1 LWSKAGNNNQRKKM
15 PRLTVR
21 VVSDQPDEYQGK
33 KGLVKTQVFTCQDLC
48 PSGAR
53 LKDNF
58 DYVLSE
64 EEKTKWAGKMLD
76 KTIVLDV
83 IELRPPPFGTRLR
96 AGGRIHSTELDK
108 K

>member
-1 LWSKAGNNNQRKKM
+1 MRI
-15 PRLTVR
+15 
-21 VVSDQPDEYQGK
+21 VSDQPDEYTGK

-64 EEKTKWAGKMLD
+64 PEKEKYAGKMLD
-76 KTIVLDV
+76 KEIELDV

-96 AGGRIHSTELDK
+96 SSGRIYSTPLDK

>member
-1 LWSKAGNNNQRKKM
+1 M
-15 PRLTVR
+15 PRMKVR

-33 KGLVKTQVFTCQDLC
+33 KGLVKTQVLTCQDVC
-48 PSGAR
+48 SSGAR

-58 DYVLSE
+58 DYVLIE
-64 EEKTKWAGKMLD
+64 PEKEKYAGKMLD
-76 KTIVLDV
+76 KELELDV

-96 AGGRIHSTELDK
+96 ANGRIHSTSIDK

>member
-1 LWSKAGNNNQRKKM
+1 M
-15 PRLTVR
+15 RLKVR
-21 VVSDQPDEYQGK
+21 VISDQPDEYQGK

-64 EEKTKWAGKMLD
+64 PEKEKYAGKMLD
-76 KTIVLDV
+76 KEMELDV

-96 AGGRIHSTELDK
+96 ANGRIHLTALDPK

>member
-1 LWSKAGNNNQRKKM
+1 MQ
-15 PRLTVR
+15 VR

-33 KGLVKTQVFTCQDLC
+33 KGLVKTHVFTCQDIC

-58 DYVLSE
+58 DYVLTDG
-64 EEKTKWAGKMLD
+64 EKEKLAGKMLD
-76 KTIVLDV
+76 KTLVLDV
-83 IELRPPPFGTRLR
+83 IELRPPPFGSRLR
-96 AGGRIHSTELDK
+96 ANGRIHETQLDK

>member
-1 LWSKAGNNNQRKKM
+1 M

-21 VVSDQPDEYQGK
+21 IVSDQPDEYTGK
-33 KGLVKTQVFTCQDLC
+33 KGLVKSHIFTCQDIC

-58 DYVLSE
+58 DYVLSDA
-64 EEKTKWAGKMLD
+64 EKERLAGKMLD
-76 KTIVLDV
+76 KDMVLDV
-83 IELRPPPFGTRLR
+83 IELRPPPFGSRLR
-96 AGGRIHSTELDK
+96 ASGRIVSTPLDSK

>member
-1 LWSKAGNNNQRKKM
+1 M
-15 PRLTVR
+15 PRMRVR

-33 KGLVKTQVFTCQDLC
+33 RGLVKTQVFTCQDCC

-58 DYVLSE
+58 DYVLSDG
-64 EEKTKWAGKMLD
+64 EKEKFAGKMLD
-76 KTIVLDV
+76 KEIELDV
-83 IELRPPPFGTRLR
+83 IELRPPPFGSRLR
-96 AGGRIHSTELDK
+96 ASGRIVSVPPDSK